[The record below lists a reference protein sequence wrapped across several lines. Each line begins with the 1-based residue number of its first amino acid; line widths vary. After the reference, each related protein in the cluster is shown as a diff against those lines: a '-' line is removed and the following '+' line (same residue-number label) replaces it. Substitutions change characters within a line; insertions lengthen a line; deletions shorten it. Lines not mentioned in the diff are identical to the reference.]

1 MCRTAPGPQCLLPA
15 CLNHDGISSLPQTS
29 VRSAFRGAQTSL
41 TVPIIRLVLKVTDS
55 WREGAC
61 FPLRLEEAP
70 LRLEHTHSPRE
81 QPGVWG
87 PSRRLT
93 PAPDGGGGVNS
104 QGCRGAAPRDFT
116 APWSACFQPEHRPTQ
131 AGYEPRHTQA
141 GTLPLLGG
149 RSLVQVLICITSLRL
164 ATRPFSCGLSS
175 GWKKAASVDVTLS
188 PVFLRHTFQGKG
200 LETVEHPLCP
210 RWGERWHGCYTCT
223 H

>member
-70 LRLEHTHSPRE
+70 LRLEHAHNPRQ

-87 PSRRLT
+87 LSRRSI
-93 PAPDGGGGVNS
+93 P
-104 QGCRGAAPRDFT
+104 RGAEVLPQETSQPPGPPASNQNT
-116 APWSACFQPEHRPTQ
+116 AP
-131 AGYEPRHTQA
+131 PRQDMNP
-141 GTLPLLGG
+141 GTYRLGP
-149 RSLVQVLICITSLRL
+149 RL
-164 ATRPFSCGLSS
+164 FWVGGHLSR
-175 GWKKAASVDVTLS
+175 
-188 PVFLRHTFQGKG
+188 F
-200 LETVEHPLCP
+200 
-210 RWGERWHGCYTCT
+210 
-223 H
+223 

>member
-1 MCRTAPGPQCLLPA
+1 MCRTAPGPQQCLLPV

-70 LRLEHTHSPRE
+70 LRLEHTHSPRQ

-93 PAPDGGGGVNS
+93 PAPDGGREGQFPGV
-104 QGCRGAAPRDFT
+104 QRCCPKT
-116 APWSACFQPEHRPTQ
+116 WSACFQPEHRPTQ
-131 AGYEPRHTQA
+131 AGYEPWHIQA
-141 GTLPLLGG
+141 GTPPLLGG

-210 RWGERWHGCYTCT
+210 RWGERWHGCCT
-223 H
+223 RIH